1 MGFAERAALYSM
13 IEERRSRPV
22 IAYVTSSR
30 PGAQAQMAPRTSHG
44 RQEPGD
50 VTIPF
55 RPVARSASGSTSGRQ
70 ADMARR
76 ERPPAGACP
85 SAAAAVA
92 AAVVGAAAAG

>member
-1 MGFAERAALYSM
+1 M
-13 IEERRSRPV
+13 
-22 IAYVTSSR
+22 
-30 PGAQAQMAPRTSHG
+30 
-44 RQEPGD
+44 
-50 VTIPF
+50 TIPF
-55 RPVARSASGSTSGRQ
+55 RPVARSASGSTSGKQ